1 MSKTKKDLNSKI
13 ETYLSAIDHDRFMS
27 VCKRKNLTRSE
38 IAREAIRWYL
48 DHQDGLKATKS
59 ESELS
64 QSVKS
69 MTDRICGMLA
79 RQGTQ
84 TGILFELA
92 WQNHVENNMQDRFVA
107 ATNLVKSNLRKRLE
121 QDEKDIATRMKGV
134 VEK

>member
-1 MSKTKKDLNSKI
+1 MSKRKNDFNSKI
-13 ETYLSAIDHDRFMS
+13 ETYLSAVDHDRFMS
-27 VCKRKNLTRSE
+27 ICKQKNLTRSE

-48 DHQDGLKATKS
+48 DHLDEARANKNQT
-59 ESELS
+59 ELA
-64 QSVKS
+64 QSIKN

-92 WQNHVENNMQDRFVA
+92 WQNHVENNMQERFVA
-107 ATNLVKSNLRKRLE
+107 ATNLVKANLRKRLE
-121 QDEKDIATRMKGV
+121 QDEKDIASRMKGV

>member
-1 MSKTKKDLNSKI
+1 MPRTKINVKSKI
-13 ETYLSAIDHDRFMS
+13 DTYLTTIEYQKFMS
-27 VCKRKNLTRSE
+27 LCAERKATKSD
-38 IAREAIRWYL
+38 IAREAIRFYL
-48 DHQDGLKATKS
+48 EHLDKAKAKKN
-59 ESELS
+59 ESEVS
-64 QSVKS
+64 QCIKS

-92 WQNHVENNMQDRFVA
+92 WQNHVENNMQDRFVS

-121 QDEKDIATRMKGV
+121 QDEKDIASRMQGV

>member
-1 MSKTKKDLNSKI
+1 MPKTKINVKSKI
-13 ETYLSAIDHDRFMS
+13 DTYLSTIEYQKFMS
-27 VCKRKNLTRSE
+27 LCAERKATKSDV
-38 IAREAIRWYL
+38 AREAIRFYL
-48 DHQDGLKATKS
+48 EHLDSAKAKKS
-59 ESELS
+59 DSEVT
-64 QSVKS
+64 QSIKS

-134 VEK
+134 VEQ

>member
-1 MSKTKKDLNSKI
+1 MSKIKNDLNTKI
-13 ETYLSAIDHDRFMS
+13 ETYLSAVDHDRFMS
-27 VCKRKNLTRSE
+27 VCKQKNLTRSE

-48 DHQDGLKATKS
+48 DNQDGLRANKS
-59 ESELS
+59 QTELA
-64 QSVKS
+64 QSIKS

-84 TGILFELA
+84 TGTLFELA

-107 ATNLVKSNLRKRLE
+107 ATNTVKSNLRKRLE
-121 QDEKDIATRMKGV
+121 QDEKDIALRLKGV